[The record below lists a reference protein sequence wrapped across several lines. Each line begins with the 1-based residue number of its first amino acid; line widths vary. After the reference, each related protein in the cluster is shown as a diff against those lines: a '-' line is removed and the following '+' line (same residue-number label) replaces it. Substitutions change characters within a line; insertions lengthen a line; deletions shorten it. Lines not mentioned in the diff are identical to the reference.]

1 MKTPTMPEEKQ
12 NQTAPA
18 ESSGERGEEPP
29 PAYDDDPAPGPSS
42 GPPATT
48 ATSSQQQPEG
58 PTPNDPFNFPPSEGL
73 PSYTEATPF
82 RKPIAVPQSRP
93 EAAAPFITAYAP
105 ALLARGVTPETWHA
119 FVTTASAFLTAT
131 VSSKALAHAGD
142 MAKHLGS
149 TPASFGKNVARN
161 AKTVRSHVRDEAK
174 RGNVVG
180 AAFGAVGG
188 AVSLTLGTV
197 FGAVGAAT
205 AMPATA
211 IGAVARKPKTPR
223 ERAAAYVLVANK
235 DWLNSRGL
243 RASILDTEELCR
255 AVVVDDSRE
264 LLEGAGQGKDG
275 NADAQLQRL
284 GRYFCE
290 LKVGQTETLELGPK
304 TLWLVVNQLP
314 S

>member
-1 MKTPTMPEEKQ
+1 MADEKQ
-12 NQTAPA
+12 KIRAASAKGSPD
-18 ESSGERGEEPP
+18 RGEEAP
-29 PAYDDDPAPGPSS
+29 PAYDDSAPGPSS
-42 GPPATT
+42 RPP

-58 PTPNDPFNFPPSEGL
+58 PTPKNPFNFPPSEGL
-73 PSYTEATPF
+73 PSYTESTPF
-82 RKPIAVPQSRP
+82 SKPIAIPQSRP
-93 EAAAPFITAYAP
+93 DAAAPFITAYAP
-105 ALLARGVTPETWHA
+105 ALLTRGVTPETWQA
-119 FVTTASAFLTAT
+119 FVTTVSAFLTAN

-161 AKTVRSHVRDEAK
+161 AKTVGNHVRDEAK
-174 RGNVVG
+174 RGNVIG

-188 AVSLTLGTV
+188 AISLTLGTV

-211 IGAVARKPKTPR
+211 IGAVAKKPKTPR
-223 ERAAAYVLVANK
+223 ERATAYVVVANK

-243 RASILDTEELCR
+243 IASILDTHELCR
-255 AVVVDDSRE
+255 AVMVDDVRE
-264 LLEGAGQGKDG
+264 LIEQAGQGKDG
-275 NADAQLQRL
+275 TAAGQLQTL
-284 GRYFCE
+284 ERYFCE
-290 LKVGQTETLELGPK
+290 LKMGQTETLELGPK

>member
-1 MKTPTMPEEKQ
+1 MADEKQ
-12 NQTAPA
+12 KQPTAPENSA
-18 ESSGERGEEPP
+18 DRGEEPP
-29 PAYDDDPAPGPSS
+29 PAYDDSAPGPSS
-42 GPPATT
+42 RPSV
-48 ATSSQQQPEG
+48 TSSQRPEG
-58 PTPNDPFNFPPSEGL
+58 PTPSNPFNFPPSEDL

-82 RKPIAVPQSRP
+82 SKPVAVPQSRP
-93 EAAAPFITAYAP
+93 DAAAPFITAYAP

-161 AKTVRSHVRDEAK
+161 AKSVGNNIRDEAK

-188 AVSLTLGTV
+188 AVSLTVGTV
-197 FGAVGAAT
+197 LGAVGAAS

-211 IGAVARKPKTPR
+211 VGAVARKPKTPR
-223 ERAAAYVLVANK
+223 ERAAAYVVVANK
-235 DWLNSRGL
+235 DWLNARGL
-243 RASILDTEELCR
+243 TASVLDTQELCR
-255 AVVVDDSRE
+255 VAMIEDSKD
-264 LLEGAGQGKDG
+264 LLGEAGQGKNESG
-275 NADAQLQRL
+275 AGQLQRL
-284 GRYFCE
+284 ERYFCE
-290 LKVGQTETLELGPK
+290 LKVGQTETLELGEK